1 MSFDV
6 HTFRERYRAAI
17 SPGYNPWL
25 HAGFVALFG
34 LGVAA
39 ALLAL
44 AAAAAA
50 LVESVRIT
58 ESISSPRG
66 SNSSIRSRGAG
77 WVAMVGLLVVSGPL
91 LASPYKGV
99 SKTKVATRFKRGSI

>member
-39 ALLAL
+39 ALLATAQDIGPWEWL
-44 AAAAAA
+44 A
-50 LVESVRIT
+50 LPLTLLFLNWGEHRIHQ
-58 ESISSPRG
+58 
-66 SNSSIRSRGAG
+66 
-77 WVAMVGLLVVSGPL
+77 GLGLSL
-91 LASPYKGV
+91 
-99 SKTKVATRFKRGSI
+99 IHI

>member
-39 ALLAL
+39 APLAPPP
-44 AAAAAA
+44 ANGPGAWRARP
-50 LVESVRIT
+50 VVRC
-58 ESISSPRG
+58 
-66 SNSSIRSRGAG
+66 
-77 WVAMVGLLVVSGPL
+77 
-91 LASPYKGV
+91 
-99 SKTKVATRFKRGSI
+99 